1 MLGILI
7 NNLVWKTKIMCNPY
21 SDMYAENLINANT
34 INELNSQEDL
44 DLPDKNVKYG
54 KSLEYYFK
62 FN

>member
-1 MLGILI
+1 
-7 NNLVWKTKIMCNPY
+7 MCNPY